1 MSEQPIKS
9 RSAKPPSEQPRPR
22 AVPAEKP
29 REAWH
34 PAPWENHEATAIQ
47 ALFSGN
53 ANPDQQRT
61 AVKWI
66 LDGACN
72 LYDLSFRPGEA
83 GRRDTDFA
91 EGRRFVGQ
99 QMVKLSKLNVEAF
112 RKR

>member
-1 MSEQPIKS
+1 MSEQPRKEKKPTEQPTNKS
-9 RSAKPPSEQPRPR
+9 RTTG
-22 AVPAEKP
+22 EKP

-34 PAPWENHEATAIQ
+34 PAPWKNHEADAIA
-47 ALFSGN
+47 ALFNGR

-66 LDGACN
+66 LDDACN
-72 LYDLSFRPGEA
+72 LYDLSYRPGPDGE
-83 GRRDTDFA
+83 RDTAFA

-99 QMVKLSKLNVEAF
+99 QIVKLAKLNLEAF